1 MISNQIESP
10 NQSIMPTSATIND
23 QNHLCL
29 GGIDTSKLV
38 EEFGSP
44 LWVMCE
50 DSIMQSAA
58 AVKEGLAAYPHALPC
73 YAGKAFLCLAMV
85 RLIGKAGFGLDV
97 VSDGELYTALQAN
110 FPSERIFFHGNNKSA
125 RELAMALESG
135 VKIVVDSQSE
145 LEALVTLAKAQK
157 KSVDILLRIIPGI
170 ELDTH
175 DHIKTGHDTSKF
187 GIPLDELDAAIK
199 LILSQSQVRLIGL
212 HAHIGSQAMDL
223 APYLE
228 SVDLFAELYLN
239 IQKKFNLTLP
249 HLDVGGGLGIA
260 YTAADKPL
268 SMQHWARVL
277 SERVKSAF
285 TSRNL
290 PLPELSVE
298 PGRAIVGSAGVTL
311 YSTGHLK
318 QLPGGTNYL
327 AVDGG
332 MADNPRPIT
341 YQAQYTAA
349 VANRMK
355 PEAESKNWSIVG
367 RYCESGDIIVE
378 EANLDAR
385 DGDLIAI
392 FATGAYNYSMSSN
405 YNRTG
410 RPACVLVK
418 NGHAEVIIERETCR
432 DLVSHDRIPS
442 WLK

>member
-1 MISNQIESP
+1 
-10 NQSIMPTSATIND
+10 MPSSATIND

-58 AVKEGLAAYPHALPC
+58 AVKEGLQAYPQALPC

-85 RLIGKAGFGLDV
+85 RLIDKAGFGLDV
-97 VSDGELYTALQAN
+97 VSDGELFTALQAN
-110 FPSERIFFHGNNKSA
+110 FPPERIFFHGNNKSA
-125 RELAMALESG
+125 KELAMALQSG
-135 VKIVVDSQSE
+135 VKIVVDSMSE
-145 LEALVTLAKAQK
+145 LVALIALAQVEQK
-157 KSVDILLRIIPGI
+157 NVDILLRIIPGI

-187 GIPLDELDAAIK
+187 GIPLDQLDAAISK
-199 LILSQSQVRLIGL
+199 ILSNAKVRLIGL

-223 APYLE
+223 GPYLE
-228 SVDLFAELYLN
+228 SVDLFADLYLD

-268 SMQHWARVL
+268 SMQHWARVV
-277 SERVKSAF
+277 SDRVKAAF

-290 PLPELSVE
+290 PVPELSVE

-355 PEAESKNWSIVG
+355 PEAEAKSWSIVG

-378 EANLDAR
+378 EAKLDAR

-410 RPACVLVK
+410 RPACILVK
-418 NGHAEVIIERETCR
+418 DGQAEVIIERETCT
-432 DLVSHDRIPS
+432 DLVSHDRLPT
-442 WLK
+442 WLR

>member
-1 MISNQIESP
+1 
-10 NQSIMPTSATIND
+10 MPTSATIND

-85 RLIGKAGFGLDV
+85 RLIDKAGFGLDV

-187 GIPLDELDAAIK
+187 GIPLDELDAAIE

-290 PLPELSVE
+290 PLPELWVKPVE
-298 PGRAIVGSAGVTL
+298 PLSA
-311 YSTGHLK
+311 
-318 QLPGGTNYL
+318 
-327 AVDGG
+327 A
-332 MADNPRPIT
+332 
-341 YQAQYTAA
+341 
-349 VANRMK
+349 
-355 PEAESKNWSIVG
+355 
-367 RYCESGDIIVE
+367 
-378 EANLDAR
+378 
-385 DGDLIAI
+385 
-392 FATGAYNYSMSSN
+392 
-405 YNRTG
+405 
-410 RPACVLVK
+410 PA
-418 NGHAEVIIERETCR
+418 
-432 DLVSHDRIPS
+432 
-442 WLK
+442 

>member
-1 MISNQIESP
+1 
-10 NQSIMPTSATIND
+10 MPTSATIND

-58 AVKEGLAAYPHALPC
+58 AVKEGLEAYPHALPC

-85 RLIGKAGFGLDV
+85 KLIDKAGFGLDV
-97 VSDGELYTALQAN
+97 VSDGELYTALEAN

-125 RELAMALESG
+125 KELAMALDSG

-145 LEALVTLAKAQK
+145 LEALVNLAKAQK
-157 KSVDILLRIIPGI
+157 KSVDILMRIIPGI

-268 SMQHWARVL
+268 SMQHWARVV

-311 YSTGHLK
+311 YRTGHLK

-355 PEAESKNWSIVG
+355 PEAEGKNWSIVG

-405 YNRTG
+405 YNRTA

-418 NGHAEVIIERETCR
+418 NGHAEVIIERETYT
-432 DLVSHDRIPS
+432 DLVSHDRIPT

>member
-10 NQSIMPTSATIND
+10 NQSIMPSSATIND

-29 GGIDTSKLV
+29 GGIDSSKLV
-38 EEFGSP
+38 AEFGSP

-50 DSIMQSAA
+50 DSILQSAA
-58 AVKEGLAAYPHALPC
+58 AVKEGLTAYPKALPC

-85 RLIGKAGFGLDV
+85 KLIDKAGFGLDV
-97 VSDGELYTALQAN
+97 VSDGELFTALQAN
-110 FPSERIFFHGNNKSA
+110 FPPERIFFHGNNKSPK
-125 RELAMALESG
+125 ELAMALQAG
-135 VKIVVDSQSE
+135 VKIVVDSMSE
-145 LEALVTLAKAQK
+145 LEALIVLAQAEQK
-157 KSVDILLRIIPGI
+157 TVDILLRIIPGI

-187 GIPLDELDAAIK
+187 GIPLDQLDAAINK
-199 LILSQSQVRLIGL
+199 ILSNAKVRLIGL

-223 APYLE
+223 GPYLE
-228 SVDLFAELYLN
+228 SVDLFADLYLE

-260 YTAADKPL
+260 YTEADKPL
-268 SMQHWARVL
+268 SMQHWARVV
-277 SERVKSAF
+277 SERVKTAF
-285 TSRNL
+285 KSRNL
-290 PLPELSVE
+290 ALPELSVE

-355 PEAESKNWSIVG
+355 PEVEAKSWSIVG

-378 EANLDAR
+378 EAKLDAR

-410 RPACVLVK
+410 RPACVLVR
-418 NGHAEVIIERETCR
+418 NGQAEVIIERETCT
-432 DLVSHDRIPS
+432 DLVSHDRLPT
-442 WLK
+442 WLR